1 MVVVSLLDSASH
13 LYRLFFAMFSYIHSF
28 YALVATLIL
37 SNSILVAHA
46 GHVRFHKH
54 HLKAHQHLHP
64 RIANAEQGHGVSSK
78 ANLLSRDT
86 NSTNTTD
93 VSQILSDTTA
103 FAKWIDVWATSTNA
117 SNSASSIAQVQEEA
131 RTYGAKMQT
140 WLQANTASTSST
152 VQRIQ
157 LYFTT
162 LNQWM
167 DNWVAQ
173 ANSTDPV
180 AAKNSLQADI
190 QEYVSWMTT
199 LIGNLNSS
207 SATGTAI
214 LSAIPSAAPSAVE
227 SLPSHLATSS
237 FADAQVSF
245 PAAGATTTSFV
256 TAFVTSTT
264 TLVSTSIIQSSSP
277 PASSGILSVV
287 SSSASSS
294 GGGQFVQL
302 PSSSISDSQSSTVS
316 TTLVTSAT
324 ASLAATVAASSSVSP
339 NAPGPSSG
347 FNPKASD
354 NVAVY
359 FGQTAATGQVPLP
372 QLCSDASINIVLL
385 AFLNDYFST
394 SPTNFGPFTAE
405 VLAPQVTACQQ
416 QGKIVLLSLGGAKE
430 YSESTFTDDTEAT
443 AFAHTLWN
451 GFGGGTAGGGSRP
464 FGSVKFDGFDVGE
477 PPFNRLAFRKIN
489 LTYIYR

>member
-1 MVVVSLLDSASH
+1 
-13 LYRLFFAMFSYIHSF
+13 MFSYIHSF

-37 SNSILVAHA
+37 SNSILIAHA

-78 ANLLSRDT
+78 ANLFSRDI
-86 NSTNTTD
+86 NSTNITD

-103 FAKWIDVWATSTNA
+103 FAKWIDVWAASTNA
-117 SNSASSIAQVQEEA
+117 SNSALSIAQVQEEA
-131 RTYGAKMQT
+131 RTYEAKMQT

-152 VQRIQ
+152 IQRIQ
-157 LYFTT
+157 IYFTT

-167 DNWVAQ
+167 ENWVSQ
-173 ANSTDPV
+173 ANSTDSV
-180 AAKNSLQADI
+180 AAKNSLQADV

-199 LIGNLNSS
+199 LIGNSNSS
-207 SATGTAI
+207 SATGTGTS
-214 LSAIPSAAPSAVE
+214 SAIPSAAPSTVE
-227 SLPSHLATSS
+227 SLPGRLATSS

-264 TLVSTSIIQSSSP
+264 TLVSTSTIQSSSP
-277 PASSGILSVV
+277 PASSGILSAA

-294 GGGQFVQL
+294 DGGQFDQL
-302 PSSSISDSQSSTVS
+302 PSSNISYTQSSAVS
-316 TTLVTSAT
+316 TTLVTSTT
-324 ASLAATVAASSSVSP
+324 ASLSATAATSSSVSS

-359 FGQTAATGQVPLP
+359 FGQTAAAGQVPLP
-372 QLCSDASINIVLL
+372 QLCSDASIDIVLL

-394 SPTNFGPFTAE
+394 TPTNFGPFTPE
-405 VLAPQVTACQQ
+405 KLAPQVTACQQ

-430 YSESTFTDDTEAT
+430 YSESTFTDDSEAT
-443 AFAHTLWN
+443 TFAHTLWN
-451 GFGGGTAGGGSRP
+451 GFGGGTASGSSRP
-464 FGSVKFDGFDVGE
+464 FGSVKFDGFDIGE
-477 PPFNRLAFRKIN
+477 PPADRLTFRKNN
-489 LTYIYR
+489 L